1 MIEPDPSRILV
12 GERNFPLN
20 GLSGNF
26 IRAAVGQNGFNLD
39 DFIATEG
46 LPFVD
51 IVHAD
56 IQGSELIMLRDMERT
71 LLTKKVGYLFISTH
85 SQLLHE
91 QCRRYL
97 EDREYVTIAS
107 ADFDHETII
116 DAMVSVSIC
125 GALRARSHSEQLP
138 SERRVPEYT
147 SGDRLLHSGH

>member
-1 MIEPDPSRILV
+1 
-12 GERNFPLN
+12 LN
-20 GLSGNF
+20 GLSGKF

-39 DFIATEG
+39 AFIATEG

-56 IQGSELIMLRDMERT
+56 IQQSELIMLRDMERT

-97 EDREYVTIAS
+97 EDCDYVTIAS
-107 ADFDHETII
+107 ADFDHESFCHDGIL
-116 DAMVSVSIC
+116 V
-125 GALRARSHSEQLP
+125 ARNSDLNGPIHFDIGSRTKQFGIAPL
-138 SERRVPEYT
+138 
-147 SGDRLLHSGH
+147 